1 MKQALYAAFLG
12 LLLALPACADEQATD
27 GVAPVKV
34 DLSEVVDSGTVR
46 PIDGISAAG
55 QPSEAALKVFAE
67 SGYVAVI
74 DMRTDSENRGFDEA
88 GVVEELGMDYVSMPI
103 ASADDINFSNAAKL
117 DQLIKSYEGPVL
129 VHCASSNRVGALLA
143 LADYESNGDKD
154 MALAKGKAAGMT
166 GLEGRVK
173 EVLDSE

>member
-1 MKQALYAAFLG
+1 MKRTFYGVLLG
-12 LLLALPACADEQATD
+12 LILALPACADEQAEE
-27 GVAPVKV
+27 GVAPIKV
-34 DLSEVVDSGTVR
+34 DIAAVVGSGVVQ
-46 PIDGISAAG
+46 PVDGISAAG
-55 QPSEAALKVFAE
+55 QPSEAALSVFAK

-74 DMRTDSENRGFDEA
+74 DLRTEGENRGFDEA
-88 GVVEELGMDYVSMPI
+88 GVVEELGMEYVPMPI
-103 ASADDINFSNAAKL
+103 ASADDINFGNAQKL

-143 LADYESNGDKD
+143 LADYDNNGDKE

>member
-1 MKQALYAAFLG
+1 
-12 LLLALPACADEQATD
+12 
-27 GVAPVKV
+27 
-34 DLSEVVDSGTVR
+34 
-46 PIDGISAAG
+46 
-55 QPSEAALKVFAE
+55 
-67 SGYVAVI
+67 
-74 DMRTDSENRGFDEA
+74 
-88 GVVEELGMDYVSMPI
+88 MPI

-143 LADYESNGDKD
+143 LADYESNGNKD